1 LSYGLDPNQK
11 DNSAS
16 NEIALS
22 DQQIK
27 LGNITTQNI
36 EETNNSLKESYT
48 GVLTVNRTNTNHFR
62 RAMGG

>member
-1 LSYGLDPNQK
+1 MSHLSYGLNPIK

-36 EETNNSLKESYT
+36 EETII
-48 GVLTVNRTNTNHFR
+48 V
-62 RAMGG
+62 